1 MEEHVCKLLRKVHSV
16 MTLWMS
22 IVRSQRGFFFAQ
34 LLCSLCFAG
43 SSGGAE
49 FSALQ

>member
-1 MEEHVCKLLRKVHSV
+1 MEEHVCKLLRKMQSV
-16 MTLWMS
+16 MVLWVS
-22 IVRSQRGFFFAQ
+22 IIRSQRSFFFAQ